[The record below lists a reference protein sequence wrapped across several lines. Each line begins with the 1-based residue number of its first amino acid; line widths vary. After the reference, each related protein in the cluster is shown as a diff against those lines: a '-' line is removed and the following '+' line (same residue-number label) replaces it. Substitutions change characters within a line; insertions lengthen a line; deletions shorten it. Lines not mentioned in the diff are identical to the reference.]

1 MYLLAS
7 GFNIGRSDEAVSED
21 TSLGGLL
28 WYLISIQNTIRIK
41 MSNSRMDAV

>member
-7 GFNIGRSDEAVSED
+7 GFNIGKSDEAVSED

-28 WYLISIQNTIRIK
+28 WYLISIQKTIRIN
-41 MSNSRMDAV
+41 MSNRRIEAV